1 LRKSARKKTLTFKQ
15 PFCADKIVSM
25 ENKYHG
31 VFMDLE
37 GQTAVVT
44 GGINGIGAAISLKLC
59 ECGANVALIDRKP
72 EEDAKEI
79 IKTIQSKGRKALF
92 IRADVSDFT
101 EAGKAIS
108 AVIREFGKVDIL
120 VNNAGISRDSV
131 IWKMTEEQWDDVLSV
146 NLKGYFNYIRAVAP
160 IFREQ
165 KSGKIISISSI
176 NGLRGKFGM
185 ANYSSAKA
193 GIIGLTKTIA
203 KELGKYNVNVNAI
216 APGMIVT
223 DMSNSIDESAR
234 NAALEDTVLKRLGQP
249 EDVAGLVAFLCT
261 GMAKHITGEVIKVDG
276 GQYI

>member
-1 LRKSARKKTLTFKQ
+1 
-15 PFCADKIVSM
+15 M
-25 ENKYHG
+25 ENQDHQK
-31 VFMDLE
+31 VFIDLG
-37 GQTAVVT
+37 GQTAIVT
-44 GGINGIGAAISLKLC
+44 GGIAGIGAAISLKLSK
-59 ECGANVALIDRKP
+59 CGANIAMIDRKP

-79 IKTIQSKGRKALF
+79 IKTIQDRGCKAFF
-92 IRADVSDFT
+92 IRADISDFA
-101 EAGKAIS
+101 EAGKAINT
-108 AVIREFGKVDIL
+108 VIREFGKLDIL
-120 VNNAGISRDSV
+120 VNNAGINRDSV

-160 IFREQ
+160 VFREQ
-165 KSGKIISISSI
+165 KSGKIINISSI
-176 NGLRGKFGM
+176 NGIRGKFGM

-203 KELGKYNVNVNAI
+203 KEMGKYNVNVNAV

-249 EDVAGLVAFLCT
+249 EDVASLVAFLCT